1 MEIGMVEH
9 LPKQLFR
16 AWVRAGHA
24 VIDRRGRRLL
34 QAIAPQMK

>member
-9 LPKQLFR
+9 LPKQFFR

-24 VIDRRGRRLL
+24 MSDRRGWGFL
-34 QAIAPQMK
+34 QAIDPQMK